1 MLRASLRTAA
11 VGSLSAAILAAFSA
25 ENVVREIGEERRQ
38 AYVRT
43 WARWLL
49 DVLGVHLDVIDDRPQ
64 IAADGATPR
73 LVVANHRSTLD
84 ILVMLDLFGGEL
96 LARKDMETWPLI
108 GPLARRAGTLF
119 VDRESPASGAAAV
132 RRMRQRLRERATL
145 CVFPEGTTFAGDE
158 VRPFH
163 RGAFVAIAR
172 EHGQVFPVGL
182 AYRQPEAIFG
192 DEPAMAHLT
201 RIVHT
206 RRFQVCAAIGAPRRA
221 DSLSTT
227 ALAEQLRA
235 DVQALVAR
243 ARAHLRGSQ

>member
-11 VGSLSAAILAAFSA
+11 VGSLSVVILTAFSA
-25 ENVVREIGEERRQ
+25 ENAIREIGEERRQ
-38 AYVRT
+38 AYVRA

-49 DVLGVHLDVIDDRPQ
+49 EVLGVHLDVIDDRPQ
-64 IAADGATPR
+64 IAGDGAVPR

-108 GPLARRAGTLF
+108 GLLARRAGTLF
-119 VDRESPASGAAAV
+119 VDRESPASGASAV

-145 CVFPEGTTFAGDE
+145 CVFPEGTTFSGDE

-172 EHGQVFPVGL
+172 EHGEVFPVGL
-182 AYRQPEAIFG
+182 AYRQAEAIYG
-192 DEPAMAHLT
+192 DEPAMAHMK
-201 RIVHT
+201 RIVAT
-206 RRFQVCAAIGAPRRA
+206 RRFQVCVAIGAPRRA
-221 DSLSTT
+221 DSLSIT
-227 ALAEQLRA
+227 ALADQLRA
-235 DVQALVAR
+235 DVQSLVAR
-243 ARAHLRGSQ
+243 ARVQVGGSP